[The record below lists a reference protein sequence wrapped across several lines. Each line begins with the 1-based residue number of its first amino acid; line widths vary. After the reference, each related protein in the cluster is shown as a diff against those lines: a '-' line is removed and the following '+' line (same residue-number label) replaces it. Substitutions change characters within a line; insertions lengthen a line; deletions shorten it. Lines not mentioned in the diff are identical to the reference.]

1 MSKLTDEQILAL
13 QKEVE
18 AKQER
23 IKALK
28 GKFSP
33 ETTCVYKGTNLHVQN
48 ITSLTSILS
57 DLISFKY
64 FWDKACEVSRT
75 NIPFTSQGFT
85 YEQWVADITFLIDK
99 ISLKAKEAELE
110 EDIQFLDSLVSKD
123 TKNKKRFDDLMAK
136 YGKKES

>member
-1 MSKLTDEQILAL
+1 MSKLTDDQILEL

-23 IKALK
+23 IRALK

-48 ITSLTSILS
+48 IYSLVGILAELIGNKSFWDEACKLARTSI
-57 DLISFKY
+57 
-64 FWDKACEVSRT
+64 
-75 NIPFTSQGFT
+75 PFMVQGFT

-99 ISLKAKEAELE
+99 ISLKAKETELQ

-136 YGKKES
+136 YGKKEN